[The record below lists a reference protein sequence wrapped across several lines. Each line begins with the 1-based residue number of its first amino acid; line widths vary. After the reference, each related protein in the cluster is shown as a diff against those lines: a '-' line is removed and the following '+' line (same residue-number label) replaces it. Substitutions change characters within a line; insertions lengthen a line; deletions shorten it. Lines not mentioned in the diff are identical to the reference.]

1 MKDEII
7 NISNAPQPEIPHIIS
22 RLESSVAFLAI
33 PQSMI
38 QDIIETIDIKR
49 LSLSFLGRLG

>member
-1 MKDEII
+1 MKDETRNII
-7 NISNAPQPEIPHIIS
+7 NAPQPEMPHIIS

-38 QDIIETIDIKR
+38 QDIIETIEIKR
-49 LSLSFLGRLG
+49 FSLSCFGSLG